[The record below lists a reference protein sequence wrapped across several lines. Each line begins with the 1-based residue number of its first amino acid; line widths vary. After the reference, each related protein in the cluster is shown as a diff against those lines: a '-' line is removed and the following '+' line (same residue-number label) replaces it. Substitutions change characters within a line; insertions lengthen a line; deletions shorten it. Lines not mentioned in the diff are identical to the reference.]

1 MNPPMES
8 QTLEA
13 WRANLIEDDAGIAA
27 IVRTMKRVAVLGM
40 KTEAQ
45 RGEPAFYVPAY
56 LVEQGVEVVPV
67 PVYYPEATEILGA
80 KVVRRVVDAG
90 GAIDVVDVFR
100 RPRDVASHVEDLIA
114 ARPAVVWLQLGIRD
128 DASAERLARAGIKV
142 VQDRCLLVDHRR
154 FAA

>member
-1 MNPPMES
+1 MDG
-8 QTLEA
+8 
-13 WRANLIEDDAGIAA
+13 WRSNLIDDDAGIAA
-27 IVRTMKRVAVLGM
+27 IVRAMKRVAVLGI

-45 RGEPAFYVPAY
+45 RGEPAFYVAAY
-56 LVEQGVEVVPV
+56 LVERGIEVVPV
-67 PVYYPEATEILGA
+67 PVYYPEVTEILGA

-90 GAIDVVDVFR
+90 SPVDVVDVFR
-100 RPRDVASHVEDLIA
+100 RPRDVPAHVDDLIA

-142 VQDRCLLVDHRR
+142 VQDRCLLVEHRR